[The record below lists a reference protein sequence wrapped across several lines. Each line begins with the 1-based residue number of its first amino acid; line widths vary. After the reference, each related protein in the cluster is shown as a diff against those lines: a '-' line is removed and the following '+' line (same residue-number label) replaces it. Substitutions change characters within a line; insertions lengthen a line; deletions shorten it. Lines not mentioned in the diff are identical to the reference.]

1 MARIQVLLTDSQNE
15 KLTYLAKSLKTT
27 KSKLIREAVD
37 YILRLKVPDSSD
49 PILEL
54 VGQAGKAGRTDI
66 SERHDN
72 YLGQKE
78 KNGWSGKGSL

>member
-15 KLTYLAKSLKTT
+15 KLTHLAKILKTT

-37 YILRLKVPDSSD
+37 YILRLKVPNSSD

-54 VGQAGKAGRTDI
+54 VGQAGKAGKGDI
-66 SERHDN
+66 SVRHDE